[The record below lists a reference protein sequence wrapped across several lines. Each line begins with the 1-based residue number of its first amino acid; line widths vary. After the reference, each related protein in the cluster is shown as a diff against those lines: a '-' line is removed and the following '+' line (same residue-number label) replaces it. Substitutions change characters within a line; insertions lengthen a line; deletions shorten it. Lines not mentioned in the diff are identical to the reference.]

1 MRLPE
6 WNADKVIIPLYL
18 WVCHCSYINM
28 VIEIMY
34 LINIVNIYKFL
45 KIKRR
50 YCENYYVSV
59 T

>member
-1 MRLPE
+1 
-6 WNADKVIIPLYL
+6 
-18 WVCHCSYINM
+18 M